1 MSVVP
6 KKQFYG
12 VPSSGFSLL
21 EVIFA
26 LFIATVGLF
35 SLSSMQI
42 SAIKGNGSSNE
53 RMKATYLAQNTL
65 ERFKAGNGFS
75 HRVNGFIGISA
86 VGPGTLLDAGSV
98 DNIDERGEAGGPYTL
113 QWQVAAHTNWS
124 RSISVSV
131 SWKSILGLTRS
142 VRLSS
147 ISRCGAPL

>member
-1 MSVVP
+1 MSARQQM
-6 KKQFYG
+6 QFYG
-12 VPSSGFSLL
+12 AHSPGFSLL
-21 EVIFA
+21 EVIVA

-53 RMKATYLAQNTL
+53 RMKATCLAQNTL
-65 ERFKAGNGFS
+65 ERFKEGNGFGN
-75 HRVNGFIGISA
+75 RVNGFSGISA
-86 VGPGTLLDAGSV
+86 ASPGTLLDAGSV
-98 DNIDERGEAGGPYTL
+98 GGIDESGEAGGPYTL
-113 QWQVAAHTNWS
+113 QWRVAAHTNWS

-147 ISRCGAPL
+147 ISRGGAPL